1 MKKTAIAIYLL
12 AAVICITA
20 VLFSAPVNK
29 GITVAPETKEN
40 VINLSDK
47 SSAYIRNKTI
57 EKRFLNMLNHSFVY
71 DEDIEDIEEIVNCS
85 VAALLDMRDSEDDSF
100 ISESVV
106 SDFVFNMYGVEID
119 DFSLINSE
127 LPQKEGYVYILPRGY
142 SVYSHELVSVS
153 VNEDGS
159 YTVKTKVTVDSHDCD
174 AESFACTTLFVA
186 NPHSQFGYNIISSS
200 ILNGDIML

>member
-12 AAVICITA
+12 AAVICISA
-20 VLFSAPVNK
+20 FLFSAPENK
-29 GITVAPETKEN
+29 GINITPETKEN
-40 VINLSDK
+40 VINLSDN
-47 SSAYIRNKTI
+47 SSAYTKNKAL

-71 DEDIEDIEEIVNCS
+71 DSDIEEVEEIVNCS

-106 SDFVFNMYGVEID
+106 SDFVFNMYGVEIED
-119 DFSLINSE
+119 YSLINSE
-127 LPQKEGYVYILPRGY
+127 FPQKEGYVYILPRGY
-142 SVYSHELVSVS
+142 SVYNHELVSVS

-186 NPHSQFGYNIISSS
+186 NPQSQFGYNIISSS
-200 ILNGDIML
+200 IFSGDIML

>member
-20 VLFSAPVNK
+20 VLFSTPVNK
-29 GITVAPETKEN
+29 GITVAPETEEN

-71 DEDIEDIEEIVNCS
+71 DEDIEDVEEIVNCS

-186 NPHSQFGYNIISSS
+186 NPQSQFGYNIISSS